1 MPSCICWNC
10 DEDYAN
16 VIDGDRLGVVCMT
29 CKEWFCSYTCLS
41 EHEELIRIEN
51 ALLREN

>member
-10 DEDYAN
+10 DEDYAT
-16 VIDGDRLGVVCMT
+16 VPDSDRDGVVCMT

-41 EHEELIRIEN
+41 EHEELIRIQN